1 MKSFILI
8 VFTIISLSA
17 NSAEF
22 YHKCSAEDTNE
33 ITQLACNI
41 YFESRGESSTG
52 QRAVAFNTLNRVD
65 SYKYPNTV
73 REVVWQSHQ
82 YSWTND
88 GKSDKIKDYKSYIKA
103 LQIATE
109 VYTLAKEDFKI
120 SSPVADSLWYHSK
133 SVSPVW
139 RNEKC
144 KVVDV
149 DNHVYYNCV
158 KYR

>member
-1 MKSFILI
+1 MKPFILS
-8 VFTIISLSA
+8 VLSVLSLSA

-22 YHKCSAEDTNE
+22 HHQCSPEDTNE

-41 YFESRGESSTG
+41 YFEARGESYTG
-52 QRAVAFNTLNRVD
+52 QLAVAFNTLNRVD
-65 SYKYPNTV
+65 NYRFPNTV
-73 REVVWQSHQ
+73 RGVVWQSHQ

-109 VYTLAKEDFKI
+109 VYTLAKEDFKT
-120 SSPVADSLWYHSK
+120 SSPVGNSLWYHNK
-133 SVSPVW
+133 SVAPVW

-158 KYR
+158 KYK